1 ARDIL
6 FFFPRDY
13 QDLSEVT
20 AITEL
25 KEGQATTI
33 SGVVDEIELRST
45 GPGRSMLG
53 VLIRQ
58 ENQFVRLVWF
68 NQPYMQQRVS
78 QGMRVLVSGTPTLN
92 GFRWEMRHPRVE
104 KIHQEEGAPA
114 GRILP
119 VYPLTEGVSQGQM
132 QKIVHGVVEEY
143 AKLVDE
149 VFPAD
154 YLEQHHL
161 WPIQAAL
168 AQLHQPENVESLERA
183 RYRFVYQELLVLQLA
198 LAIRRRR
205 LTLSQLAPQLTATG
219 KIDAR
224 IKRLFPFELTD
235 DQKQAIEEIGNDLGR
250 NFPMNRLLQGD
261 VGTGKTVVAEYAMLL
276 TVAHG
281 YQAVLMAPTE
291 ILAQQHAETLQ
302 RDLAESR
309 VRIAMLTGS
318 QTAKQR
324 RDVLTD
330 AASGDVDLIIGTHA
344 LSNALTKEA
353 DLGGLTLPKLGLVII
368 DEQHKFGV
376 QQRALLKQAGVDP
389 HYLVMTATPI
399 PRTVS
404 MTMFGDLDVSTLKQ
418 GPPGRQPVNSYLVT
432 DDKRENWWQ
441 FFCKKIREGRQGF
454 VVAPLVQETG
464 EEGVVST
471 DELFETLSNGPLEEF
486 KVELLHGRLSA
497 VEKNEIMKQFR
508 RGKIQ
513 VLVATSVV
521 EVGVDVPNATVMAI
535 ESAERFGLAQLHQ
548 LRGRICRGQHPGFL
562 GLFSGEAGESTVE
575 RLAAF
580 TATSDGFELAEID
593 FKIRGPGD
601 LLGTRQHGLPPMR
614 IADLT
619 RDTEILETARHD
631 AQQIIASDPELDAEE
646 FERLKRMVMVRYGHA
661 LELGDV
667 G

>member
-1 ARDIL
+1 
-6 FFFPRDY
+6 
-13 QDLSEVT
+13 
-20 AITEL
+20 
-25 KEGQATTI
+25 
-33 SGVVDEIELRST
+33 
-45 GPGRSMLG
+45 
-53 VLIRQ
+53 
-58 ENQFVRLVWF
+58 
-68 NQPYMQQRVS
+68 
-78 QGMRVLVSGTPTLN
+78 
-92 GFRWEMRHPRVE
+92 
-104 KIHQEEGAPA
+104 
-114 GRILP
+114 LP
-119 VYPLTEGVSQGQM
+119 
-132 QKIVHGVVEEY
+132 
-143 AKLVDE
+143 
-149 VFPAD
+149 
-154 YLEQHHL
+154 
-161 WPIQAAL
+161 
-168 AQLHQPENVESLERA
+168 QLHKPDSVESLEHA

-198 LAIRRRR
+198 LAIRRQR
-205 LTLSQLAPQLTATG
+205 LTQSQLAPQLTATG

-250 NFPMNRLLQGD
+250 SYPMNRLLQGD
-261 VGTGKTVVAEYAMLL
+261 VGTGKTVIAEYAMLL

-281 YQAVLMAPTE
+281 SQAVLMAPTE
-291 ILAQQHAETLQ
+291 ILARQHAETLQ

-324 RDVLTD
+324 RDVLAA
-330 AASGDVDLIIGTHA
+330 AASGEVDIIIGTHA
-344 LSNALTKEA
+344 LSNALNKEVES
-353 DLGGLTLPKLGLVII
+353 GGLTMPKLGLVII

-376 QQRALLKQAGVDP
+376 QQRAMLKQAGVDP

-418 GPPGRQPVNSYLVT
+418 GPPGRQPVNSYLIP
-432 DDKRENWWQ
+432 DEKRDSWWE

-454 VVAPLVQETG
+454 VVAPLVQEAG
-464 EEGVVST
+464 DESVVST
-471 DELFETLSNGPLEEF
+471 DELFETLSNGPLEDF

-497 VEKNEIMKQFR
+497 VEKNEIMDQFR

-513 VLVATSVV
+513 VLVATSVI

-562 GLFSGEAGESTVE
+562 GLFSGEAGETTLE
-575 RLAAF
+575 RLTAF
-580 TATSDGFELAEID
+580 STTSDGFELAELD

-601 LLGTRQHGLPPMR
+601 LLGTQQHGMPPMR
-614 IADLT
+614 IADLI

-631 AQQIIASDPELDAEE
+631 AQQIVAADPELDDKE
-646 FERLKRMVMVRYGHA
+646 FEKLKRMVMVRYGSA